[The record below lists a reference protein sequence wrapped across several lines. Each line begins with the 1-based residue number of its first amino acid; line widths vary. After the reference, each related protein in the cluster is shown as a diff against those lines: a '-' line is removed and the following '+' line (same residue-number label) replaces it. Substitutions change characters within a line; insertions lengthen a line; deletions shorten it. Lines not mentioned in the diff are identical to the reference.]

1 MDKEDL
7 GDFPGA
13 PMVKN
18 LPCNVEDKGS
28 ISSEEAK
35 IPQAVD
41 QLSPHAATRNFRH
54 HKNVVAPQLP
64 Q

>member
-7 GDFPGA
+7 YDFPGA

-18 LPCNVEDKGS
+18 LPCNVEDEGL
-28 ISSEEAK
+28 ISGGEAK
-35 IPQAVD
+35 IPQAVE

-54 HKNVVAPQLP
+54 HKNVAAPQLP

>member
-1 MDKEDL
+1 MDKDL

-18 LPCNVEDKGS
+18 LPCNVEDEGS
-28 ISSEEAK
+28 ISGGEAK
-35 IPQAVD
+35 IPHAVK
-41 QLSPHAATRNFRH
+41 QLSPHADARKFRH
-54 HKNVVAPQLP
+54 HKNVVAPQSP

>member
-1 MDKEDL
+1 MDKDL

-18 LPCNVEDKGS
+18 LPCNVEDEGS
-28 ISSEEAK
+28 LSGGEAK
-35 IPQAVD
+35 IPRAVE
-41 QLSPHAATRNFRH
+41 QLSPRAATRKFRR
-54 HKNVVAPQLP
+54 HKNVAAPQSP